1 MRNISNTSNCLFPYM
16 YINLID
22 PCVISLDNE
31 EFKSSIFQRVFQY
44 LQRYINCMQLERFTY
59 QQKKIEGRPME
70 CLEVLLK

>member
-16 YINLID
+16 YID
-22 PCVISLDNE
+22 PCVISLDDG
-31 EFKSSIFQRVFQY
+31 EFKSSMFQCVFQY
-44 LQRYINCMQLERFTY
+44 LRRHINGLQLDRFTY